1 MTTFAPSP
9 IRIAAAIID
18 DEQGRL
24 LLVRKVGTT
33 SFMQAGG
40 KIELGE
46 SPWSALK
53 RELIE
58 EVGLDL
64 AGQDQCY
71 IGCFAAAAANEAGR
85 IVEAELFHVRAGRQ
99 TVTAAE
105 IAEARWVTRDEAALM
120 SLAPLTREHVL
131 PLSVKLAD
139 VR

>member
-18 DEQGRL
+18 DAQGRL

-40 KIELGE
+40 KIEPGE
-46 SPWSALK
+46 SAWSALK

-58 EVGLDL
+58 EIGLDL

-71 IGCFAAAAANEAGR
+71 LGCFVAAAANEAGR
-85 IVEAELFHVRAGRQ
+85 IVEAELFHVRTDHQ
-99 TVTAAE
+99 PVTAAE
-105 IAEARWVTRDEAALM
+105 IAEACWVTRHEAALM

-131 PLSVKLAD
+131 PLSVNLTD